1 MIDINKLTDMFF
13 RWGAGF
19 MGLATVYSMGMGLIL
34 LIVVLVF
41 IL

>member
-1 MIDINKLTDMFF
+1 MIDINKLANMFF